1 MKTSLDLRHLQL
13 IQAVIET
20 GRISDAA
27 EKLGVTP
34 SALSHRLR
42 EAERRLDVPLF
53 TRMHKRLRKTP
64 AAEYMAVVAERILTD
79 LSRAEEDV
87 RRMNVGIQHVV
98 RLSVE
103 AYSNYRWLPSFI
115 RFLKSRT
122 EGIDLQIMAGA
133 RSDPLSSVLNRHIDI
148 AVMSGACRMPD
159 CRRCRFS
166 LTSFC
171 SSRLRHTGWPVET
184 TSTGSDIVGEPFI
197 TYTKV
202 PEPDRE
208 FARMFR
214 PTDSYPKW
222 AATVE
227 LPEAIVELVASD
239 LGTSV
244 LSSWALQT
252 ALNQGRIA
260 GARVTEDG
268 VSLPWCAVLRSED
281 MGEGNPIQQVATL
294 LAQCAANLI
303 PGFTP
308 LEMRVGRG
316 QNRFRLNQSETVLV

>member
-1 MKTSLDLRHLQL
+1 MKPLLDLRHLQL
-13 IQAVIET
+13 IQAIMET
-20 GRISDAA
+20 GRITDAA

-53 TRMHKRLRKTP
+53 TRMHKRLRVTP

-87 RRMNVGIQHVV
+87 RRMNSGIQHVV

-103 AYSNYRWLPSFI
+103 AYSNYRWLPAFI
-115 RFLKSRT
+115 KFLKSRT
-122 EGIDLQIMAGA
+122 EGIDLQIMSGA
-133 RSDPLSSVLNRHIDI
+133 RSDPLAGVLNRHIDI
-148 AVMSGACRMPD
+148 AVVSGDIAQAGLTTLPLFEDPLLYVMSPGH
-159 CRRCRFS
+159 
-166 LTSFC
+166 
-171 SSRLRHTGWPVET
+171 RLADRDYVE
-184 TSTGSDIVGEPFI
+184 GSDIVGEPFI

-208 FARMFR
+208 FARLFR

-252 ALNQGRIA
+252 ALTEGRIV
-260 GARVTEDG
+260 GARVTQDG
-268 VSLPWCAVLRSED
+268 ITVPWCAVLRSED
-281 MGEGNPIQQVATL
+281 TTDDDPIHRVARL
-294 LAQCAANLI
+294 LSEWCAQPDA
-303 PGFTP
+303 GFHVT
-308 LEMRVGRG
+308 
-316 QNRFRLNQSETVLV
+316 

>member
-1 MKTSLDLRHLQL
+1 MKPLLDLRHLQL
-13 IQAVIET
+13 IKAIIET
-20 GRISDAA
+20 GRITDAA

-53 TRMHKRLRKTP
+53 TRMHKRLRVTP

-79 LSRAEEDV
+79 LHRAEEDV
-87 RRMNVGIQHVV
+87 RRMNAGVHHVV

-103 AYSNYRWLPSFI
+103 AYSNYRWLPAFI
-115 RFLKSRT
+115 KYLKARS

-133 RSDPLSSVLNRHIDI
+133 RTDPLTGVQNRNIDI
-148 AVMSGACRMPD
+148 AVVSGEVTQPG
-159 CRRCRFS
+159 
-166 LTSFC
+166 LTSLPLFDDPLLYIM
-171 SSRLRHTGWPVET
+171 SPNHRLAGKKFVEGT
-184 TSTGSDIVGEPFI
+184 DVIGEQFI

-208 FARMFR
+208 FALLFR

-244 LSSWALQT
+244 LSNWALQA
-252 ALNQGRIA
+252 ALKEERISA
-260 GARVTEDG
+260 AHVTEDG
-268 VSLPWCAVLRSED
+268 ITVPWYAVVRNEDTLEDDPIHLVASLLSEWCSLPEGGFHVL
-281 MGEGNPIQQVATL
+281 
-294 LAQCAANLI
+294 
-303 PGFTP
+303 
-308 LEMRVGRG
+308 
-316 QNRFRLNQSETVLV
+316 

>member
-1 MKTSLDLRHLQL
+1 MKPLLDLRHLQL
-13 IQAVIET
+13 IQAIIET
-20 GRISDAA
+20 GRITDAA

-87 RRMNVGIQHVV
+87 RRMNAGVQHVV

-103 AYSNYRWLPSFI
+103 AYSNYRWLPAFI
-115 RFLKSRT
+115 KFLKSRT

-133 RSDPLSSVLNRHIDI
+133 RSDPLTSVQNRHIDI
-148 AVMSGACRMPD
+148 AVVSGDIAQAGLSSLPLFEDPLLYIMSP
-159 CRRCRFS
+159 
-166 LTSFC
+166 TH
-171 SSRLRHTGWPVET
+171 RLADRHFVE
-184 TSTGSDIVGEPFI
+184 GSDIVGEPFI

-208 FARMFR
+208 FARLFR

-244 LSSWALQT
+244 LSNWALQT
-252 ALNQGRIA
+252 ALAEGRII
-260 GARVTEDG
+260 GAQVTEEG
-268 VSLPWCAVLRSED
+268 ITVPWCAVLRTED
-281 MGEGNPIQQVATL
+281 MAEDDPTHMVAAL
-294 LAQCAANLI
+294 LAEWCAQPDA
-303 PGFTP
+303 GFHT
-308 LEMRVGRG
+308 
-316 QNRFRLNQSETVLV
+316 T

>member
-1 MKTSLDLRHLQL
+1 MRPLLDLRHLQL
-13 IQAVIET
+13 IQAIIET
-20 GRISDAA
+20 GRITDAA
-27 EKLGVTP
+27 DKLGVTP

-64 AAEYMAVVAERILTD
+64 AAEYMAVVAERVLAD

-87 RRMNVGIQHVV
+87 RRMNAGVQHVV

-115 RFLKSRT
+115 RYLKKHA
-122 EGIDLQIMAGA
+122 EGIDIQIMAGA
-133 RSDPLSSVLNRHIDI
+133 RSDPLTGVLNRHIDL
-148 AVMSGACRMPD
+148 AVMSGTIAQPGLSSMPLFED
-159 CRRCRFS
+159 PLLYIMS
-166 LTSFC
+166 PSH
-171 SSRLRHTGWPVET
+171 RLAGRAFVE
-184 TSTGSDIVGEPFI
+184 GKDIVGEHFI

-208 FARMFR
+208 FARLFR
-214 PTDSYPKW
+214 PTESYPKW

-244 LSSWALQT
+244 LAGWALQT
-252 ALNQGRIA
+252 ALTEGRIV
-260 GARVTEDG
+260 GARVTEEG
-268 VSLPWCAVLRSED
+268 ITVPWVVVLRAED
-281 MGEGNPIQQVATL
+281 MVAEDPIHQVATL
-294 LAQCAANLI
+294 LAEWCSLPNG
-303 PGFTP
+303 GFHI
-308 LEMRVGRG
+308 V
-316 QNRFRLNQSETVLV
+316 

>member
-1 MKTSLDLRHLQL
+1 MKPLLDLRHLQL
-13 IQAVIET
+13 IQAIIET
-20 GRISDAA
+20 GRITDAA

-64 AAEYMAVVAERILTD
+64 AAEHMAVVAERILTD

-87 RRMNVGIQHVV
+87 RRMNAGVQHVV
-98 RLSVE
+98 RLSIE
-103 AYSNYRWLPSFI
+103 AYSTYRWLPSFL
-115 RFLKSRT
+115 RYLKSNT

-133 RSDPLSSVLNRHIDI
+133 RSDPLGGVQNRHIDI
-148 AVMSGACRMPD
+148 AVVSGTIAQAGLSTIPLFEDPLLYIMPP
-159 CRRCRFS
+159 S
-166 LTSFC
+166 H
-171 SSRLRHTGWPVET
+171 RLAGKDFVE
-184 TSTGSDIVGEPFI
+184 GHDIVGEPFI

-208 FARMFR
+208 FARLFR
-214 PTDSYPKW
+214 PTDSYPQW

-252 ALNQGRIA
+252 ALDEGRIV
-260 GARVTEDG
+260 GAQVTRDGVTVPWFAVMRTEDMD
-268 VSLPWCAVLRSED
+268 ED
-281 MGEGNPIQQVATL
+281 DPIHSVARL
-294 LAQCAANLI
+294 LAEWCQQPNA
-303 PGFTP
+303 GFHV
-308 LEMRVGRG
+308 R
-316 QNRFRLNQSETVLV
+316 

>member
-1 MKTSLDLRHLQL
+1 MKPLLDLRHLQL
-13 IQAVIET
+13 IQAIIET
-20 GRISDAA
+20 GRITDAA

-53 TRMHKRLRKTP
+53 TRMHKRLRVTP
-64 AAEYMAVVAERILTD
+64 AAEYLAVVAERILHD

-87 RRMNVGIQHVV
+87 RRMNAGIQHVV

-115 RFLKSRT
+115 RFMEKRS

-133 RSDPLSSVLNRHIDI
+133 RSDPLTGLLNRHIDI
-148 AVMSGACRMPD
+148 AVVSGEVNQPG
-159 CRRCRFS
+159 
-166 LTSFC
+166 LTSIPLFEDPLLYVMAPGH
-171 SSRLRHTGWPVET
+171 RLADLDYVE
-184 TSTGSDIVGEPFI
+184 GKDIVGENFI

-208 FARMFR
+208 FALLFR

-222 AATVE
+222 TATVE

-244 LSSWALQT
+244 LSSWAMQA
-252 ALNQGRIA
+252 ALSEGRIV
-260 GARVTEDG
+260 GTQVTEQGITVPWHTVIRKEDSRDDDPIHQ
-268 VSLPWCAVLRSED
+268 VAQLLVEWCASEEGGFHVL
-281 MGEGNPIQQVATL
+281 
-294 LAQCAANLI
+294 
-303 PGFTP
+303 
-308 LEMRVGRG
+308 
-316 QNRFRLNQSETVLV
+316 

>member
-1 MKTSLDLRHLQL
+1 MKPLLDLRHLQL
-13 IQAVIET
+13 IKAIIET
-20 GRISDAA
+20 GRITDAA

-53 TRMHKRLRKTP
+53 TRMHKRLRVTP
-64 AAEYMAVVAERILTD
+64 AAEHMAVVAERILTD

-87 RRMNVGIQHVV
+87 RRMNAGIQHVV

-103 AYSNYRWLPSFI
+103 AYSNYRWLPEFI
-115 RFLKSRT
+115 KFMKSRT
-122 EGIDLQIMAGA
+122 DGIDLQIMAGA
-133 RSDPLSSVLNRHIDI
+133 RSNPLTGVLNRHIDI
-148 AVMSGACRMPD
+148 AVVSGDIAQAGLSSIPLFEDPLLYIMPP
-159 CRRCRFS
+159 
-166 LTSFC
+166 TH
-171 SSRLRHTGWPVET
+171 RLAHRAYVE
-184 TSTGSDIVGEPFI
+184 GQDIVGEPFI

-208 FARMFR
+208 FARLFR

-252 ALNQGRIA
+252 ALTEGRIV
-260 GARVTEDG
+260 GAQVTEEG
-268 VSLPWCAVLRSED
+268 VTVPWNAVLRSED
-281 MGEGNPIQQVATL
+281 MTGGDPIHLVATL
-294 LAQCAANLI
+294 LSEWCAKPDA
-303 PGFTP
+303 GFHLT
-308 LEMRVGRG
+308 
-316 QNRFRLNQSETVLV
+316 

>member
-1 MKTSLDLRHLQL
+1 MKPLLDLRHLQL
-13 IQAVIET
+13 IQAIIET
-20 GRISDAA
+20 GRITDAA

-64 AAEYMAVVAERILTD
+64 AAEHMAVVAERILSD
-79 LSRAEEDV
+79 LSRAEQDV
-87 RRMNVGIQHVV
+87 RRMNAGIQHVV

-115 RFLKSRT
+115 RYLKART
-122 EGIDLQIMAGA
+122 DGIDLQIMAGA
-133 RSDPLSSVLNRHIDI
+133 RSNPLAGVQNRHIDI
-148 AVMSGACRMPD
+148 AVVSGNVAQAGLSTIPLFEDPLLYIMSP
-159 CRRCRFS
+159 
-166 LTSFC
+166 TH
-171 SSRLRHTGWPVET
+171 RLADRAFVE
-184 TSTGSDIVGEPFI
+184 GYDIVGEPFI

-208 FARMFR
+208 FARLFR
-214 PTDSYPKW
+214 PTDSYPQW

-252 ALNQGRIA
+252 ALDEGRIV
-260 GARVTEDG
+260 GARVTEEG
-268 VSLPWCAVLRSED
+268 VTLPWCAVLRTED
-281 MGEGNPIQQVATL
+281 MDEDDPIHSVAKL
-294 LAQCAANLI
+294 LADWCREPDA
-303 PGFTP
+303 GFHV
-308 LEMRVGRG
+308 R
-316 QNRFRLNQSETVLV
+316 

>member
-1 MKTSLDLRHLQL
+1 MRPLLDLRHLQL
-13 IQAVIET
+13 IQAIIET
-20 GRISDAA
+20 GRITDAA
-27 EKLGVTP
+27 DKLGVTP

-64 AAEYMAVVAERILTD
+64 AAEYMAVVAERVLAD

-87 RRMNVGIQHVV
+87 RRMNAGVQHVV

-115 RFLKSRT
+115 RYLKAH
-122 EGIDLQIMAGA
+122 EDGIDIQIMAGA
-133 RSDPLSSVLNRHIDI
+133 RSDPLTGVLNRHIDL
-148 AVMSGACRMPD
+148 AVMSGDIAQPGLASMPLFED
-159 CRRCRFS
+159 PLLYIMS
-166 LTSFC
+166 PNH
-171 SSRLRHTGWPVET
+171 RLADRAFVE
-184 TSTGSDIVGEPFI
+184 GKDIVGEHFI

-208 FARMFR
+208 FARLFR
-214 PTDSYPKW
+214 PTESYPKW

-244 LSSWALQT
+244 LSNWALQT
-252 ALNQGRIA
+252 ALAEGRII
-260 GARVTEDG
+260 GAQVTEEGITVPWVVVLRAEDMIAEDPIQR
-268 VSLPWCAVLRSED
+268 VAALLAEWCSLPN
-281 MGEGNPIQQVATL
+281 G
-294 LAQCAANLI
+294 
-303 PGFTP
+303 GFHI
-308 LEMRVGRG
+308 V
-316 QNRFRLNQSETVLV
+316 

>member
-1 MKTSLDLRHLQL
+1 MKPLLDLRHLQL
-13 IQAVIET
+13 IQAIIET
-20 GRISDAA
+20 GRITDAA

-34 SALSHRLR
+34 SALSHRLK

-53 TRMHKRLRKTP
+53 TRMHKRLRLTP
-64 AAEYMAVVAERILTD
+64 AAEYLAVVAERILHD

-87 RRMNVGIQHVV
+87 RRMNAGILHVV

-103 AYSNYRWLPSFI
+103 AYSNYRWLPAFI
-115 RFLKSRT
+115 KFMKART

-133 RSDPLSSVLNRHIDI
+133 RSDPLTGVLNRNIDI
-148 AVMSGACRMPD
+148 AVVSGEVAQPGLTTLPLFEDPLLYIMSPTHRLAGH
-159 CRRCRFS
+159 
-166 LTSFC
+166 SF
-171 SSRLRHTGWPVET
+171 VE
-184 TSTGSDIVGEPFI
+184 GQDIEGEQFI

-208 FARMFR
+208 FALLFR

-244 LSSWALQT
+244 LSSWALQS
-252 ALNQGRIA
+252 ALAEERIV
-260 GARVTEDG
+260 GANVTEQG
-268 VSLPWCAVLRSED
+268 ISVPWCAVLRNED
-281 MGEGNPIQQVATL
+281 VDEEDPIHQVATL
-294 LAQCAANLI
+294 LAEWCAL
-303 PGFTP
+303 PEGG
-308 LEMRVGRG
+308 LHVC
-316 QNRFRLNQSETVLV
+316 